1 MIQLMRRNLGQMNSA
16 ARPRQPAYGKSFAC
30 RCSAFT
36 LTEIC
41 IVVTLLG
48 LLAAVAV
55 PHFARA
61 RVSCQQTTCINN
73 LRQID
78 NAVQTWALEAR
89 RSPQSPVKFKDIAP
103 FLTRQVVCPAGGRS
117 FEESYV
123 LSTVA
128 EPPECRRR
136 ELGHILPAPS
146 PSRGWRADPRG
157 RLLPGTPL

>member
-1 MIQLMRRNLGQMNSA
+1 MNSA
-16 ARPRQPAYGKSFAC
+16 ARPRQPAPGAPSLAC
-30 RCSAFT
+30 RRSAFT
-36 LTEIC
+36 LTEIS

-55 PHFARA
+55 PRFARA

-78 NAVQTWALEAR
+78 NAVQQWALEFR
-89 RSPQSPVKFKDIAP
+89 RGPQSPVEFQDIAP
-103 FLTRQVVCPAGGRS
+103 LLKRQVVCPAGGRS

-123 LSTVA
+123 LRTVA
-128 EPPECRRR
+128 EPPECRRQ
-136 ELGHILPAPS
+136 ELGHVLPAPS